1 MEQTNKNSA
10 LYLAVA
16 IFGAF
21 IIWFSVSNA
30 VSVQVTF
37 EDVPIEYLHADTSL
51 AEKGLELLEGQS
63 TVDLTFEAPRSVIFR
78 LDPEKLRVTA
88 DLAGVSGTGLQNVT
102 WSIKLPEGVTNS
114 DVSIISPSSRSVQ
127 VRIGELFRN
136 QVEIRIKLVG
146 TVADGYMA
154 GTPRILPELLE
165 LRGQQVDVMQV
176 SYAQV
181 TLNIDNATSTIVE
194 LLDYQLYDY
203 AGNPVENE
211 NIHPASDSIQV
222 TLPVQGLKE
231 VPLRVELV
239 ETAGARI
246 SALEYEISPQQYVT
260 LTGDASKLA
269 AIDEIVLGTLAVEE
283 LKAGQ
288 SYEFEIPIPEGMENL
303 SSQATAQVNIIAH
316 DMVTQTFE
324 ITNFTYEDLMSD
336 ELQVVMMTSSLRILL
351 QGTGADIGSIRDSD
365 IHVTANLSSVAGAL
379 GSYTVPATVT
389 VDGGRDI
396 GVIGSYQLA
405 VRIEEPELP
414 EFPDFPGSSELPE
427 EPVEP
432 TPPEEEGAA

>member
-288 SYEFEIPIPEGMENL
+288 SYEFEIPIPEGMDNL

>member
-1 MEQTNKNSA
+1 MEQTNNKSTA
-10 LYLAVA
+10 LYLAIA

-21 IIWFSVSNA
+21 IIWFSVSNS

-37 EDVPIEYLHADTSL
+37 EEVPIEYLHADTNL
-51 AEKGLELLEGQS
+51 AEKGLELLEGQQ
-63 TVDLTFEAPRSVIFR
+63 TIDLTFEAPRSVIFR
-78 LDPEKLRVTA
+78 LDPNKIRVTA
-88 DLAGVSGTGLQNVT
+88 DLASISGTGMQNVT
-102 WSIKLPEGVTNS
+102 WNIKLPDGVSGS
-114 DVSIISPSSRSVQ
+114 DVSIVSPSSRSVQ

-136 QVEIRIKLVG
+136 QVEIRVKLVG
-146 TVADGYMA
+146 NVADGYMA
-154 GTPRILPELLE
+154 GTPNVLPERLE
-165 LRGQQVDVMQV
+165 LRGQQIDVMQV

-181 TLNIDNATSTIVE
+181 TLNINNATSTIVE
-194 LLDYQLYDY
+194 LLDYELYDY
-203 AGNPVENE
+203 AGKVVNNE

-239 ETAGARI
+239 ETSGARLE
-246 SALEYEISPQQYVT
+246 ALEYEIVPQQYIT
-260 LTGDASKLA
+260 LTGDAGKLA

-283 LKAGQ
+283 LRTGE
-288 SYEFEIPIPEGMENL
+288 SYEFEIPIPEGVESL
-303 SSQATAQVNIIAH
+303 SSQTTAMVNIIAH

-324 ITNFTYEDLMSD
+324 ISEFNYENFVSD
-336 ELQVVMMTSSLRILL
+336 ELEVILMTSSLRVLL
-351 QGTGADIGSIRDSD
+351 QGTSADIAAIRASD
-365 IHVTANLSSVAGAL
+365 IHVTADLSSVAEAL

-405 VRIEEPELP
+405 VRLEEPERP
-414 EFPDFPGSSELPE
+414 EPEPPE

-432 TPPEEEGAA
+432 IDPVVPDEPQEGAE